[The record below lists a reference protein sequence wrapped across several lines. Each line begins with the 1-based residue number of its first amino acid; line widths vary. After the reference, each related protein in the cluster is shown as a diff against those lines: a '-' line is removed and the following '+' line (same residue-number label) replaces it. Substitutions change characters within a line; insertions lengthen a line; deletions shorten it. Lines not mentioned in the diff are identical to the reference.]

1 MEEFIKDGTG
11 ITRTVTKQIIQHYE
25 YKDLLEIRKNL
36 TEKLNENAIL
46 IAECEKLGVISKEPV
61 L

>member
-1 MEEFIKDGTG
+1 MDTFIKDGTG
-11 ITRTVTKQIIQHYE
+11 ITRTITKQIIQHYE

-36 TEKLNENAIL
+36 TKKLDENAIL
-46 IAECEKLGVISKEPV
+46 IAECEKLGITEEVK

>member
-1 MEEFIKDGTG
+1 MDEFIKDGTG
-11 ITRTVTKQIIQHYE
+11 ITRTVTKLIIQHYE

-36 TEKLNENAIL
+36 TKKLDENAIL
-46 IAECEKLGVISKEPV
+46 IAECEKLGITEEVK